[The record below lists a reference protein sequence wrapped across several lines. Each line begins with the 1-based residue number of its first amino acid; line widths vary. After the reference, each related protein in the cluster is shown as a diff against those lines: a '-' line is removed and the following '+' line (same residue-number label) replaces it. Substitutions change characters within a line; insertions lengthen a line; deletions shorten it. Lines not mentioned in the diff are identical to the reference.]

1 MMSKREKNRLWGV
14 VLVAL
19 GALLSGCAAGAHA
32 PSGSPQG
39 GQSVSYQNVE
49 PAAAPR
55 PASAPMDGAG
65 PPPPPAAEPLQM
77 QPPAQERPG
86 LATQWGETRT
96 SHIRSA
102 AFVRSNFDAPSATAA
117 LWYNDAEGARAQ
129 AAAEGYRRSER
140 GELGMAQ
147 SGVVVSLRDESGRTL
162 AGYQASG
169 KTFAIGEAGA
179 RYSIWLE
186 NRTPARFEIVVSV
199 DGLDVID
206 GKPASF
212 GKRGYILNPHAS
224 LEIDGFRQSESTVAA
239 FRFGSVRGSYAAR
252 KGDDRNVGVIGVA
265 VFHEKGVPMWPWDPQ
280 EIERR
285 RDANPFPGQFAT
297 PP

>member
-1 MMSKREKNRLWGV
+1 MKTKKKPSTLIWA
-14 VLVAL
+14 LVAL
-19 GALLSGCAAGAHA
+19 GAILSGCAKGAPPPNE
-32 PSGSPQG
+32 PSYG
-39 GQSVSYQNVE
+39 
-49 PAAAPR
+49 R
-55 PASAPMDGAG
+55 ASTAEA
-65 PPPPPAAEPLQM
+65 PPPPPAGEEYDGAPAA
-77 QPPAQERPG
+77 QPAAPGDEAYRKEASPDRPG
-86 LATQWGETRT
+86 LATHWGETRT
-96 SHIRSA
+96 SHIRSTTFHRA
-102 AFVRSNFDAPSATAA
+102 SFDSPSATAT
-117 LWYNDAEGARAQ
+117 LWYNDGEGARAQ
-129 AAAEGYRRSER
+129 AAAEGYRRSDR

-147 SGVVVSLRDESGRTL
+147 SGVVLSLRDEYGRTL
-162 AGYQASG
+162 PGYQVRD

-179 RYSIWLE
+179 RYTVWLE
-186 NRTPARFEIVVSV
+186 NRTPARFEVLVSV

-265 VFHEKGVPMWPWDPQ
+265 LFHERGFPMWPWDPQ

-285 RDANPFPGQFAT
+285 RNANPFPGQFAT
-297 PP
+297 PPP